1 MYTLSAICLRLRL
14 HWKKY
19 SKNRYHYFGIYCR
32 CRSCIYLNKFIIF
45 SINLTLQEIQFT
57 IWCKL
62 IGDTYLNKSN
72 NYTHK
77 FNKNFLFF
85 WVYWWKGERDCYRH
99 PYWHSGI
106 VFVCLFVF
114 LFTRKFSLSLN
125 LFPPPSGIVLAW
137 NTMRGRVLRLLD
149 AGWISCWFRFA
160 MRLDSIQLDWP
171 CPLATTQS
179 ATCHIPLPWLH

>member
-1 MYTLSAICLRLRL
+1 MPATYSRTLILAAKDTAPLWKSNTKQSQILAASDCRRGFGGAGGQADGRSSRSPPFRTWQTCARRRLVYTLSAICLRLRL

-77 FNKNFLFF
+77 FNKNFFIFLS
-85 WVYWWKGERDCYRH
+85 VLMERGAGLLPTSLLAQRH
-99 PYWHSGI
+99 C
-106 VFVCLFVF
+106 FCLPFC
-114 LFTRKFSLSLN
+114 
-125 LFPPPSGIVLAW
+125 
-137 NTMRGRVLRLLD
+137 
-149 AGWISCWFRFA
+149 ISIY
-160 MRLDSIQLDWP
+160 SQV
-171 CPLATTQS
+171 
-179 ATCHIPLPWLH
+179 